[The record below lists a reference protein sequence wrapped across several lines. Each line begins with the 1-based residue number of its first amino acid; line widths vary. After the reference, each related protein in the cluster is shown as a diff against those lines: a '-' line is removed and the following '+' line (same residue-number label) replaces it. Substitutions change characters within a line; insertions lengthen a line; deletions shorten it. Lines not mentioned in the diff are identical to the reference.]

1 MALRHRG
8 ICRSNNEMTV
18 DEFKD
23 WLKQFDANGD
33 GRISRDEL
41 RSAIRCLGGWF
52 TTWKSGKG
60 MQQADINGN
69 GFIDEGEINNL
80 ITFAQ
85 KNLGM
90 KIITY

>member
-1 MALRHRG
+1 MAIRHRG
-8 ICRSNNEMTV
+8 ICRSNSEMTV

-41 RSAIRCLGGWF
+41 RSAIRRLGGWF

-69 GFIDEGEINNL
+69 GFIDEGEVDNL

>member
-23 WLKQFDANGD
+23 WMKQFDANGD

-41 RSAIRCLGGWF
+41 RSAIHRLGGWF

-80 ITFAQ
+80 ITFMQ
-85 KNLGM
+85 KNLEM